1 MIATWIVDVLK
12 SAYRKARVD
21 KVLIR
26 LNEGVPLVVFR
37 HGDWARP
44 EVLDSIV
51 CFVSFALQNTGVIAV
66 GLLNFSD
73 DNSLQFS
80 SRGLKIEVR
89 LPLSVQTGAK
99 WSEFLTW

>member
-1 MIATWIVDVLK
+1 MIATWVMDHVKPANRNSRI
-12 SAYRKARVD
+12 D
-21 KVLIR
+21 KVFIC

>member
-1 MIATWIVDVLK
+1 MIATWIMDHVK
-12 SAYRKARVD
+12 PANRNSRID
-21 KVLIR
+21 KVFIC
-26 LNEGVPLVVFR
+26 LNEGVPFVVFR

-51 CFVSFALQNTGVIAV
+51 CFISFALQNTGVIAV
-66 GLLNFSD
+66 SLLNLSD

-89 LPLSVQTGAK
+89 LPLSVPTRTK
-99 WSEFLTW
+99 LSEFLTW